1 VDDVGTARQG
11 RAVAGQGSGR
21 AGTVAGQWGRV
32 VAVEVRG
39 LAGQGREGQGR
50 AGQPLSSA
58 CLLWALPVD
67 KRSAM

>member
-1 VDDVGTARQG
+1 MDDVGTARQG

-39 LAGQGREGQGR
+39 LAGQGR